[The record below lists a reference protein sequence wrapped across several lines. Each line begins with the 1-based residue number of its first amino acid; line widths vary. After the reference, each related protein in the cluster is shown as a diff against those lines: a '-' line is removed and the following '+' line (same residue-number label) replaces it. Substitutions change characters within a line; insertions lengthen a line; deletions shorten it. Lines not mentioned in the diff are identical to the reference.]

1 MTYSGDDPSD
11 DGFDWGE
18 ELYMLGMPPL
28 HRKQIRR
35 ESVIIDGRKYEVPV
49 VDSSVGYWGKLWR
62 IGMIKPSPLWTL
74 VSSQGERRMRV
85 CGSDGDDIALRCSN
99 DPEHV
104 WDAIF
109 AYAATYDNQSC
120 YVIVGCD
127 EPEEDQD
134 IIDVMPTWDVVEMS
148 FDVQAW
154 SDRLRACSD
163 KELDEWVDARD
174 EIRLAHK
181 IAWQRV
187 WPSMHQAGIVL
198 PKGGSW

>member
-1 MTYSGDDPSD
+1 MTYSGDDYS
-11 DGFDWGE
+11 GFDWDE
-18 ELYMLGMPPL
+18 ELGMIGMPPFRR
-28 HRKQIRR
+28 HQIRR
-35 ESVIIDGRKYEVPV
+35 ESVNIDGRKYEVPV
-49 VDSSVGYWGKLWR
+49 LDTSVDYWGRLWR

-74 VSSQGERRMRV
+74 VSSQGGRRMRV
-85 CGSDGDDIALRCSN
+85 CGPDGNDNALRCSD

-109 AYAATYDNQSC
+109 AYAATYDNHSC

-134 IIDVMPTWDVVEMS
+134 IIDVMPTWDVWEMS

-154 SDRLRACSD
+154 SDRLNACSD
-163 KELDEWVDARD
+163 EELDEWVDARD

-181 IAWQRV
+181 VAWQRV
-187 WPSMHQAGIVL
+187 WPTKPEPGIVL